1 MNCSAEI
8 ITIGDEILL
17 GQIVDTNS
25 AWIAQRL
32 NEAGIGV
39 RRMLSVFDRDLAI
52 REALDSVRSQ
62 IVLITGGLGPTNDD
76 ITKKTLAAYFGATR
90 FVLHEPTL
98 EYIRQRFAHRGIVMN
113 ELNVKQAEV
122 PDCCTVIFN
131 TCGTAPGM
139 LFERDGRIFI
149 SMPGVPSEM
158 KTMLSEAIRIIRSK
172 FNPSHIFHK
181 TMMTYGIVESTL
193 AATIAPVESE
203 LPAGVSLAYLPDID
217 TGVKLRLTAE
227 IPDGALVI
235 DSEFAKIR
243 ALLGDRF
250 YGYEPDT
257 LESVVG
263 EHLLQNGETL
273 AVAESCTGGRI
284 ASRITSLAGCSRWFC
299 GGVVV
304 YSNKAKEEI
313 LGVDTGTI
321 ERFGAVSR
329 ETVVQMAEGVRRKL
343 HATYGLATTGIA
355 GPDGGTDEKP
365 VGLCWIAVA
374 TPHKTLAFSIK
385 SMHDRKGNIAS
396 ASSAALNALRKVLS
410 SE

>member
-1 MNCSAEI
+1 MTCNAEI
-8 ITIGDEILL
+8 ITIGDEILI

-39 RRMLSVFDRDLAI
+39 SRMTSVSDSDSAI
-52 REALDSVRSQ
+52 RDALDSVRSQ

-76 ITKKTLAAYFGATR
+76 RTKKTLAAYFGATR

-98 EYIRQRFAHRGIVMN
+98 EFIRRRFAHRGVAMN
-113 ELNVKQAEV
+113 ELNVKQAEA

-139 LFERDGRIFI
+139 LFEHDGRIFI
-149 SMPGVPSEM
+149 AMPGVPSEM
-158 KTMLSEAIRIIRSK
+158 KAMLPEAIRIITSRFK
-172 FNPSHIFHK
+172 PARIFHK

-193 AATIAPVESE
+193 AETIAPVEAE
-203 LPAGVSLAYLPDID
+203 LPAGVALAYLPDLD

-227 IPDGALVI
+227 IPDGDLVI
-235 DSEFAKIR
+235 DSEFEKIR
-243 ALLGDRF
+243 ALLGDRV

-263 EHLLQNGETL
+263 ERLLHKGETL

-284 ASRITSLAGCSRWFC
+284 ASRITSLAGCSQWFC
-299 GGVVV
+299 GGAVA

-313 LGVDTGTI
+313 LGVDPDTI
-321 ERFGAVSR
+321 EQFGAVSR
-329 ETVVQMAEGVRRKL
+329 ETVVQMAEGVRHKFR
-343 HATYGLATTGIA
+343 ATYGLASTGVA
-355 GPDGGTDEKP
+355 GPGGGTDEKP

-374 TPHKTLAFSIK
+374 TPHKTITFSIK
-385 SMHDRKGNIAS
+385 TMHDRKGNIAS
-396 ASSAALNALRKVLS
+396 ASSAALNALRKELI
-410 SE
+410 